1 MFNDDEDYGFLTGGL
16 GDLDGDGRVDF
27 AEYLNEEYEY
37 QQIMGNKDNDDD
49 FSISDDDDDWEFS
62 YIDTAAEYGLSPYD
76 YADKEEFFEALALA
90 KSENDDLEDEY
101 NNEEYCDYDDDTDEN
116 VDEYE
121 DSEDEN
127 ENGEIYLPD
136 GFDISKLSLTI
147 GATTSLNYDGK
158 PIDQVFGVSEEN
170 DNNSA
175 PKNTNTNQ
183 KTTQSIERRYYDRED
198 KSYRIGDAIYDNFK
212 EVSDNYEKHECEDFS
227 TLIDKIYSVDKELAV
242 TIWVWAIYNFQ
253 GALVNRGVDEWNS
266 QAWSLTDNIFSN
278 FATTDEESDDEEEQ
292 ISIFRYVSK
301 NPELEETIFNKTYV
315 DEHLFSLT
323 KYVPYCIENNLRDN
337 FLRVYNGIMTNR
349 FRDEKKMSKYSII
362 EDLLT
367 FSNIEGVSEADPWFY
382 AFFEKEIKA
391 LNRPLKESY
400 LMKKLN
406 EERYGKKIFLKPE
419 KDNLELDDEYFGK
432 SDTTDEISREEYK
445 KLKNENKALKSKVT
459 QLENRITDL
468 NYCIQRLE
476 KDLAAKRKVKEWDG
490 KYYRYCKVTMDEHP
504 DGLWYRTDDITLKKG
519 DYVYVPY
526 GYKNEELMSK
536 VVLVEEFRSDDL
548 PVPLEK
554 MKFIIEKCDA

>member
-16 GDLDGDGRVDF
+16 GDLNGDGDVDF
-27 AEYLNEEYEY
+27 IEYMNEEDDY
-37 QQIMGNKDNDDD
+37 QRIMGSKDDDD

-62 YIDTAAEYGLSPYD
+62 YIDTAAEYGLSSYD
-76 YADKEEFFEALALA
+76 YADKEEFIEALALA

-198 KSYRIGDAIYDNFK
+198 RSYRIGDAIYDNFK
-212 EVSDNYEKHECEDFS
+212 EISDNYEKHECEDFFI
-227 TLIDKIYSVDKELAV
+227 LIEKIYRVDKELAV

-253 GALVNRGVDEWNS
+253 GALVNRGVDEYNS
-266 QAWSLTDNIFSN
+266 QAWCLTDCIFSS
-278 FATTDEESDDEEEQ
+278 FASIDNEADDEEEQ
-292 ISIFRYVSK
+292 TSILRYVSK
-301 NPELEETIFNKTYV
+301 NPDLEEIIFHKTYV
-315 DEHLFSLT
+315 DEHLSSLT

-362 EDLLT
+362 EQLLT
-367 FSNIEGVSEADPWFY
+367 FCSIEGVQEADPWFY
-382 AFFEKEIKA
+382 AFFEKEIKS
-391 LNRPLKESY
+391 LKKPLKEDY
-400 LMKKLN
+400 LMKSLN
-406 EERYGKKIFLKPE
+406 KEEFDIRVFLKPE
-419 KDNLELDDEYFGK
+419 KENLELDDEYFGK
-432 SDTTDEISREEYK
+432 SDTSDEISREEYK

-504 DGLWYRTDDITLKKG
+504 NGLWYRTDDITLKKG

-526 GYKNEELMSK
+526 GYKNEELMAK
-536 VVLVEEFRSDDL
+536 VVSVEEFRSDDL

-554 MKFIIEKCDA
+554 MKFIIEKCDV

>member
-16 GDLDGDGRVDF
+16 GDLDGDGDVDF
-27 AEYLNEEYEY
+27 VEYMNEEDDF
-37 QQIMGNKDNDDD
+37 QRIMDSNDDDD
-49 FSISDDDDDWEFS
+49 FSVLDNDEDIEMLTQAEELGIDPNDYIDNEELKQALEDYQQIIDSVDDYTALFNNLQNEYSDEEYSDFDDDSDEEESDD
-62 YIDTAAEYGLSPYD
+62 I
-76 YADKEEFFEALALA
+76 
-90 KSENDDLEDEY
+90 
-101 NNEEYCDYDDDTDEN
+101 
-116 VDEYE
+116 V
-121 DSEDEN
+121 
-127 ENGEIYLPD
+127 YLPD

-147 GATTSLNYDGK
+147 GAETSLNYDGK
-158 PIDQVFGVSEEN
+158 PIDQVFVVSEEN
-170 DNNSA
+170 KNNSV
-175 PKNTNTNQ
+175 PKNTPEKQ
-183 KTTQSIERRYYDRED
+183 QSTQSIERRYYDRGNR
-198 KSYRIGDAIYDNFK
+198 KYRIGDAIYDNFK
-212 EVSDNYEKHECEDFS
+212 EVSDNYEKHECEEFS
-227 TLIDKIYSVDKELAV
+227 SLICKIYNVDKELAV

-406 EERYGKKIFLKPE
+406 DERYGKKIFLKPE

-468 NYCIQRLE
+468 NYNIQRLE
-476 KDLAAKRKVKEWDG
+476 KDLAAKRKPKEWDG

-504 DGLWYRTDDITLKKG
+504 NGLWYRTDDITLKKG

-526 GYKNEELMSK
+526 GYKNEELMAK

>member
-1 MFNDDEDYGFLTGGL
+1 MFNDEDYGFLTGGL

-27 AEYLNEEYEY
+27 VEYMNEEDDF
-37 QQIMGNKDNDDD
+37 QRIMGSNDDD
-49 FSISDDDDDWEFS
+49 YSVLDDD
-62 YIDTAAEYGLSPYD
+62 
-76 YADKEEFFEALALA
+76 
-90 KSENDDLEDEY
+90 DDLEDEY
-101 NNEEYCDYDDDTDEN
+101 SDEEFNYD
-116 VDEYE
+116 VDEDDY
-121 DSEDEN
+121 EN
-127 ENGEIYLPD
+127 EDYEEESDDGEIYLPE

-158 PIDQVFGVSEEN
+158 PIDQVFGVSKEN
-170 DNNSA
+170 ANNSA
-175 PKNTNTNQ
+175 PKNTSAKQ
-183 KTTQSIERRYYDRED
+183 QGAQSIEKRYYDRED
-198 KSYRIGDAIYDNFK
+198 RSYRIGDAIYDNFK

-253 GALVNRGVDEWNS
+253 GALVNRGVEEWNS
-266 QAWSLTDNIFSN
+266 QAWSLTDGIFSD

-292 ISIFRYVSK
+292 ASIFRYVSK
-301 NPELEETIFNKTYV
+301 NPELEEIIFNKTYV

-323 KYVPYCIENNLRDN
+323 KYIPYCIENNLRDN

-349 FRDEKKMSKYSII
+349 FRDEKKMSKYSIVD
-362 EDLLT
+362 DLLT

-406 EERYGKKIFLKPE
+406 DERYGKRIFLKPE
-419 KDNLELDDEYFGK
+419 KENLELDDEYFGK
-432 SDTTDEISREEYK
+432 SDTAGEISREEYK

-468 NYCIQRLE
+468 NYNIQRLE

-490 KYYRYCKVTMDEHP
+490 KYYRYCKVVMDESP
-504 DGLWYRTDDITLKKG
+504 NGLWYRTDDITLKKG

-526 GYKNEELMSK
+526 GYKNEELMAK
-536 VVLVEEFRSDDL
+536 VVSVEEFRSDDL